1 MHNFSPSCGIR
12 KTIAEAYESNA
23 PTLTYLDICYGEGSA
38 VMWLVMWISSVFA
51 SCGFVSGQVT
61 DLMKVGVAN
70 AIRQEF
76 YFLNINELAAFFT
89 QFVAGKYEVFY
100 GNPNPQVITKSLCS
114 FVKSRKL
121 AVEEVEKARAT
132 EKRNKELHSGNAVTF
147 DEWVRMMKANGEEV
161 HLEVAR
167 TKDGGFSYRQN
178 RDEKLVAAEM
188 IVRNTSGCGKQALNQ
203 LRELFLKK
211 YGEDPYDYYERKK
224 NNIR

>member
-1 MHNFSPSCGIR
+1 MHGFSPSRGIR
-12 KTIAEAYESNA
+12 KTIAEAYESDA

-51 SCGFVSGQVT
+51 SCGFMNGQVT

-76 YFLNINELAAFFT
+76 YFLNINELAVFFT
-89 QFVAGKYEVFY
+89 QFIAGKYEVFY
-100 GNPNPQVITKSLCS
+100 RNPNPQVITKSLCS
-114 FVKSRKL
+114 FVKNRKL

-132 EKRNKELHSGNAVTF
+132 EKRNKELHSENAVTF
-147 DEWVRMMKANGEEV
+147 DEWVRMMKEKGEEV

-167 TKDGGFSYRQN
+167 AKDGSFLYRPK

-188 IVRNTSGCGKQALNQ
+188 IVRNTSGCGKQTLNQ

-211 YGEDPYDYYERKK
+211 YDEDPYDYYERKK
-224 NNIR
+224 NNIQ